1 MHRAFILANTEEYTF
16 PALCLDNTLSVKI
29 TTMTITIAL
38 TVAMI
43 PAQRRGECSP
53 YRICG

>member
-43 PAQRRGECSP
+43 PAQCRGECSP
-53 YRICG
+53 Y